1 MSGYGQGRHSPKLWT
16 AKYLLFKICFCFR
29 GLFSMTSLS
38 KYFIQISARQYQYV
52 DRQKTW
58 HTWRWALSQS
68 IETFGSNVEVDC
80 HFYLQRFPELKTG
93 RTVRRGLI
101 HCTLMWKKTTVSS
114 YMWKIG
120 WVWEI
125 HTIINMS
132 LVKHVIRVGWPK
144 HVMQK
149 NKLRKLGSCFCQ
161 RGLRK

>member
-1 MSGYGQGRHSPKLWT
+1 MQSGGKTSSPSCQLFRTTVPSFVGFKSIASFGELSGIQLSAT
-16 AKYLLFKICFCFR
+16 HLLTSVYQHV
-29 GLFSMTSLS
+29 GSSNLFS
-38 KYFIQISARQYQYV
+38 RN
-52 DRQKTW
+52 
-58 HTWRWALSQS
+58 
-68 IETFGSNVEVDC
+68 NVEVDC

-93 RTVRRGLI
+93 RFVRRGLI

-161 RGLRK
+161 RGWENKRNIMK